1 MTVITESKLS
11 LLRFHWRTSS
21 PSSAVEGAVRFSL
34 NATTDPFP
42 RELTISLF
50 VPPALFLRSTNVP
63 AGVRITLRKKIP
75 QAAGLGGGS
84 SDAASALI
92 ALNELFQTKLPR
104 ETLAELGANIGSD
117 VPFFIFGS
125 AAICRG
131 RGELVSPQP
140 LANSLSVL
148 LLKPEF
154 GVPTATAYARWEKSR
169 EIPGVSYT
177 PQDFRG
183 HSFVNDLER
192 PVFEKFVFLAQ
203 LKMWLLGQPE
213 VGAALM
219 SGSGSTMFAVLKE
232 KSGGEAIAERA
243 RAELDPKLW
252 IFAAETC

>member
-1 MTVITESKLS
+1 MHVFAPAKINLS
-11 LLRFHWRTSS
+11 LRISGRRDDGYHGIETFVASI
-21 PSSAVEGAVRFSL
+21 SL
-34 NATTDPFP
+34 AD
-42 RELTISLF
+42 ELTFERGGGRGEVQFECDDRSI
-50 VPPALFLRSTNVP
+50 PAGTDNLVVRAARAFFESTNVP

-125 AAICRG
+125 AALCRG

-169 EIPGVSYT
+169 EIPGVSV
-177 PQDFRG
+177 RAA
-183 HSFVNDLER
+183 
-192 PVFEKFVFLAQ
+192 KFPRTQ
-203 LKMWLLGQPE
+203 LRQ
-213 VGAALM
+213 
-219 SGSGSTMFAVLKE
+219 
-232 KSGGEAIAERA
+232 
-243 RAELDPKLW
+243 
-252 IFAAETC
+252 